1 MPPIK
6 PGKLREILRFR
17 IQFKDLVTTA
27 YHRNGKARTRSI
39 TSLVQNEPEH
49 AVPPPKRAYL
59 LNDVLAQNPFKFEQ
73 STAGRQMAVPSF
85 AKKAKDQA
93 NFQFV
98 EEFESIVGG
107 ETPFTQRHLGVQLDA
122 ELQTKESAKELASML
137 SAIGVESIDELISK
151 TVPAD
156 IALTHTE
163 NSTYERVLASGLSEL
178 AVQRLFQ
185 TYAEMNQQNRSFIG
199 QGWSPCETPSVIAN
213 NVLRNPAWNTAY
225 TPYQAEISQGR
236 LESLFNFQTMIVEL
250 TGLPLANASLLD
262 ESTACAEAMSLIFGA
277 HRNKRKTFLIDSKC
291 HPQNIQVM
299 QTRAA
304 LRGFTTRV
312 IPRSQF
318 DFSDKKNV
326 AGCIVQYPDTEG
338 TLHDYEQIV
347 EMAHDN
353 KALVAV
359 ACDPLALTVMKTP
372 GEFGADVAVGTT
384 QRFGIPLWLG
394 GPHAAFF
401 ATRDKYKRLTPG
413 RIVGRS
419 VDANGNH
426 AFRLALQTREQ
437 HIKRDKATSN
447 VCTAQALLANGS
459 AFYGIYHG
467 PDGLKKK
474 AMALHTLAKIFGVG
488 VKTAGHSLENETFF
502 DTVKV
507 QLAGDR
513 THVLER
519 AASRKINLRHYT
531 DGCSVGV
538 AFNDITT
545 VEDLEDLL
553 FVFGCEKSPNELLT
567 TYRNDIHFDTDSYLG
582 RGETDFMQQEVFNKY
597 HSEQAFSR
605 YTRDLELK
613 DLSLVDSMIPL
624 GSCTMKL
631 NSSTSLDCMNIPG
644 LANIHPLAPIE
655 QQQGWWEMLYDLERM
670 LCEACGF
677 DAFFLQ
683 PNSGAQGELAGLA
696 TIKNYHE
703 SRGDGDK
710 RKIILI
716 PTSAHG
722 TNPAS
727 AALCG
732 YNIMPVQVKADG
744 SIDMEDLTAKCE
756 KHGEE
761 IAGCMI
767 TYPSTYGVFDSNI
780 REICTRVHDAGGQVY
795 LDGANMNAQ
804 VGLCRPGDYGAD
816 VSHLNL
822 HKTFSGPHGG
832 GGPGAGPIG
841 IKKHLIPHLPKSPI
855 EHPIQDTT
863 HLEEGALAGT
873 AAGSPLVLAIS
884 WAYMKMLGAEGLRQ
898 SSKVAILNANYMRAR
913 LQDSYNVLFTG
924 ENGFNAHEFI
934 IDIRPFQEFGIEA
947 MDVAKRLQDF
957 GLHAGTMSWP
967 VPNTLMLEP
976 TESESKRDMDNYC
989 DALLQI
995 RREIQMIQDGHYD
1008 QNDNPLK
1015 NAPHTMARV
1024 MATEWPFPYSREV
1037 AAYPLDFVR
1046 EGKHWPT
1053 VARVDDVYGDQ
1064 NLVCSCDSMENY
1076 K

>member
-1 MPPIK
+1 MS
-6 PGKLREILRFR
+6 KLRDLLRFR
-17 IQFKDLVTTA
+17 IEFKTLLANA

-59 LNDVLAQNPFKFEQ
+59 LNDVLAHQNPFKFAQ
-73 STAGRQMAVPSF
+73 STAGQPVGVPTF
-85 AKKAKDQA
+85 ASKTAKDQA

-107 ETPFTQRHLGVQLDA
+107 ETPFTQRHLGVQVDPA
-122 ELQTKESAKELASML
+122 LQTKESAAQLESML
-137 SAIGVESIDELISK
+137 SAIGVSSVDELIAK

-156 IALTHTE
+156 IALTPAQN
-163 NSTYERVLASGLSEL
+163 NSYERVIAEGLSEQ
-178 AVQRLFQ
+178 AVQKLFQ
-185 TYAEMNQQNRSFIG
+185 NYAAMNKQFRSFIG

-236 LESLFNFQTMIVEL
+236 LESLFNFQTMVVEL

-304 LRGFTTRV
+304 LRGFTTKV
-312 IPRSQF
+312 QPRSQF
-318 DFSDKKNV
+318 DFTDKKNV

-338 TLHDYEQIV
+338 NLHDYEQIV
-347 EMAHDN
+347 ENAHAN
-353 KALVAV
+353 KALVAC
-359 ACDPLALTVMKTP
+359 ACDPLALTIMKTP

-419 VDANGNH
+419 VDADGKP

-467 PDGLKKK
+467 PDGLRKK

-488 VKTAGHSLENETFF
+488 VKTAGHSLEHETYF

-507 QLAGDR
+507 RLAGDR
-513 THVLER
+513 SHILER
-519 AASRKINLRHYT
+519 AASREINLRQYT
-531 DGCSVGV
+531 DGSSVGV
-538 AFNDITT
+538 AFNDLTT

-553 FVFGCEKSPNELLT
+553 FVFGCEKSPAEILG
-567 TYRNDIHFDTDSYLG
+567 TYRSDIHLDSDSFLG
-582 RGETDFMQQEVFNKY
+582 RENEKFMQQEIFNKY

-605 YTRDLELK
+605 YCRDLELK
-613 DLSLVDSMIPL
+613 DLSLVDAMIPL

-631 NSSTSLDCMNIPG
+631 NSSTSLDAMNIPG
-644 LANIHPLAPIE
+644 LANIHPLAPIG
-655 QQQGWWEMLYDLERM
+655 QQQGWWEMLWDLERL

-703 SRGDGDK
+703 SRGDGAT
-710 RKIILI
+710 RNTILI

-727 AALCG
+727 ANLCG
-732 YNIMPVQVKADG
+732 YQIMPVDVLADG
-744 SIDMEDLTAKCE
+744 SIDMEDLTAKCAKNAE
-756 KHGEE
+756 K

-780 REICTRVHDAGGQVY
+780 REICDKIHEVGGQVY

-841 IKKHLIPHLPKSPI
+841 IKAHLIPHLPKSPI
-855 EHPIQDTT
+855 DHPIQEEGKLDT
-863 HLEEGALAGT
+863 GALAGT

-884 WAYMKMLGAEGLRQ
+884 WAYMKLLGAEGLRD
-898 SSKVAILNANYMRAR
+898 SSKVAVLNANYMRAR
-913 LQDSYNVLFTG
+913 LDGAYNVLFTG
-924 ENGFNAHEFI
+924 KNGFNAHEFI
-934 IDIRPFQEFGIEA
+934 IDIRPFKEVGIEA

-976 TESESKRDMDNYC
+976 TESESKQDMDNYC

-995 RREIQMIQDGHYD
+995 RKEIQMIEDGHYD
-1008 QNDNPLK
+1008 QLDNPLK
-1015 NAPHTMARV
+1015 NAPHTLDKV
-1024 MATEWPFPYSREV
+1024 TGTEWAHPYTREV
-1037 AAYPLDFVR
+1037 AAWPLEFVK

-1076 K
+1076 KE